1 VKNIFVTGGTV
12 FTGRRIAEYF
22 TAIYENIF
30 VLNRGTKPQRGA
42 FERN

>member
-1 VKNIFVTGGTV
+1 VKNILVTGGTV
-12 FTGRRIAEYF
+12 FAGRRIAEYF

-30 VLNRGTKPQRGA
+30 VLNRGPPRGA